1 MRLESKTAIIVGAG
15 QGPGTGMGNG
25 RATALRFAQEGAKV
39 MAVDREI
46 GLAEETA
53 ALVRQAGGDCFA
65 FEADVTKESAMAA
78 MVADAKKRWGRID
91 VLHYNVGVSIAAV
104 TRRCSAELTE
114 QAFDNIV
121 AVNLR
126 GAVMACKR
134 MVPVMRDQRAGCIL
148 MISSLAAIEKYPY
161 VTYKATKAA
170 MIAFAEQVAI
180 QNAEYGVR
188 ANVILP
194 GLMDTPMA
202 VDTRA
207 RQTGKSRAEVAAMRD
222 ARVPLRRKMG
232 TAWDVANAALFPPTR
247 PTSSPA
253 SQRWWT
259 EAGRWTS
266 HLSFAPR
273 GGRHAEGDSHIRT
286 RAGFPHFARPVSAAA
301 LPQVNA
307 RHVPPASSER
317 SAAPLEFRATSA
329 TSSSRFLAPLRR
341 RVDDVSHFRVRSGSK
356 AAPRFPRARAARSA
370 ARRPRVPQADVID
383 ELPSISRVRRAIR
396 PVVRD
401 GDWISRSAPVPFLGR
416 AQKRCACA

>member
-39 MAVDREI
+39 MAVDREL

-53 ALVRQAGGDCFA
+53 AMVRQAGGDCFA
-65 FEADVTKESAMAA
+65 FEADVTRESAMAA
-78 MVADAKKRWGRID
+78 MIAEAKKRWGRID
-91 VLHYNVGVSIAAV
+91 VLHYNVGVSIGGGDAPLL
-104 TRRCSAELTE
+104 ELTE

-121 AVNLR
+121 AINLR
-126 GAVMACKR
+126 GAVMACKHV
-134 MVPVMRDQRAGCIL
+134 VPVMRDQRAGCIL

-170 MIAFAEQVAI
+170 MIAFTEQVAI

-232 TAWDVANAALFPPTR
+232 TAWDVANAALFL
-247 PTSSPA
+247 A
-253 SQRWWT
+253 SD
-259 EAGRWTS
+259 EANFITGVS
-266 HLSFAPR
+266 LLVD
-273 GGRHAEGDSHIRT
+273 GGG
-286 RAGFPHFARPVSAAA
+286 A
-301 LPQVNA
+301 LDIG
-307 RHVPPASSER
+307 H
-317 SAAPLEFRATSA
+317 
-329 TSSSRFLAPLRR
+329 
-341 RVDDVSHFRVRSGSK
+341 
-356 AAPRFPRARAARSA
+356 
-370 ARRPRVPQADVID
+370 
-383 ELPSISRVRRAIR
+383 
-396 PVVRD
+396 
-401 GDWISRSAPVPFLGR
+401 
-416 AQKRCACA
+416 